1 MRVVTVL
8 LLSWS
13 LICEGFLVNTPS
25 SSKQSLS
32 HQQLFSTTTD
42 SPAKADNKTVNNQA
56 EYGKSLEMP
65 ETYARCGRC
74 STSFALTEDELQG
87 KGRRVECSVCGHSW
101 FQSRDRLMT
110 LNEGLELVPLPE
122 HDLSRIKSNI
132 ENDRS
137 PKFTGD
143 AKLYVGNLDFGVTED
158 DIYELFKTVGEVGEA
173 SLITDP
179 TGRSRGF
186 AFVTMMT
193 KEEGDKCIEELNGAE
208 LNGRNINV
216 KHPNN

>member
-1 MRVVTVL
+1 MLRFLNSFPYFLCTH
-8 LLSWS
+8 
-13 LICEGFLVNTPS
+13 LILCF
-25 SSKQSLS
+25 QC
-32 HQQLFSTTTD
+32 
-42 SPAKADNKTVNNQA
+42 
-56 EYGKSLEMP
+56 YGEIES
-65 ETYARCGRC
+65 
-74 STSFALTEDELQG
+74 
-87 KGRRVECSVCGHSW
+87 RVECSVCGHSW

-173 SLITDP
+173 SLITDEMYRNVP
-179 TGRSRGF
+179 LRSLFGNVSEQLLYF
-186 AFVTMMT
+186 FSTAF
-193 KEEGDKCIEELNGAE
+193 D
-208 LNGRNINV
+208 
-216 KHPNN
+216 